1 MADLHDDLQ
10 RAQEDARRAR
20 EDADRLR
27 HDARE
32 LERRLREHARE
43 GMQRAR
49 ERRREWNEQSVQ
61 GDAAMPADPK
71 GSSKAEQAFSLDGVR
86 DVSIDQTAGHLT
98 VRICAEGETPGAYSV
113 GQKATPQLE
122 VRQDGDRVNIEVKM
136 AKGWLLRRKQGPTT
150 VVRLLPGLESLRVNL
165 SYGDLQVRDLSS
177 ETMKL
182 EVGAGT
188 ITGYST
194 SGNVTADVGAG
205 KLSLNA
211 HRGLAKCNTG
221 TGDVLLDVAAIV
233 AGDYAVD
240 VGMGRAEVRLPAGE
254 NVHVKT
260 SSGIGRAR
268 NEYPGA
274 PDSAPTRLRL
284 MTGIGDVLVKARTVG
299 EEDPQPPPV
308 TAKPQRSARGGP
320 TSRRRES
327 EELRV
332 LQMLEQGRITSQD
345 AADLIAAL
353 QGTASPINETAGDE
367 PSPPAEDAS
376 TS

>member
-43 GMQRAR
+43 GVQRAR
-49 ERRREWNEQSVQ
+49 ERRREGSDSSPKT
-61 GDAAMPADPK
+61 DAATFADAK
-71 GSSKAEQAFSLDGVR
+71 GSSRAEQAFSLDEIH

-98 VRICAEGETPGAYSV
+98 IRICSEGETPGAYSV
-113 GQKATPQLE
+113 GQKSTPQLE
-122 VRQDGDRVNIEVKM
+122 VRHDGERMVIEVKM

-150 VVRLLPGLESLRVNL
+150 VVRLLPGLQTLRVNL
-165 SYGDLQVRDLSS
+165 SYGDLQVRDVSA

-221 TGDVLLDVAAIV
+221 TGDVLLDVAAI
-233 AGDYAVD
+233 AEGDYTVD

-254 NVHVKT
+254 SVFVKA

-274 PDSAPTRLRL
+274 SDSAPTRLRL
-284 MTGIGDVLVKARTVG
+284 MTGIGEVLVKARAVG
-299 EEDPQPPPV
+299 EDDPQPPPI
-308 TAKPQRSARGGP
+308 TPKPQRSSRSGP
-320 TSRRRES
+320 VSRRRET

-353 QGTASPINETAGDE
+353 QGAAAPISEVSE
-367 PSPPAEDAS
+367 EEPPSPVEDES